1 MGGFPL
7 TERMGGIS
15 MQELRGLVLSCI
27 HDFSGNDDRIIDEL
41 NKIIEETGNEASHI
55 IFKVLTHLNL
65 DHDEAHET
73 WKQLLSHRNKM
84 ISSLGR
90 NVSLSTALCDYF
102 CTTEKFINNPVILEI
117 HVFEEHLKSL
127 KYDSLTGLHTR
138 GSFEEALEREM
149 ARAKRH
155 KTDLSVVFFDID
167 DFKEIN
173 DNYGHLF
180 GDDVLRLAAQTIRDA
195 TRTEDIAAR
204 YGGEEI
210 VLILP
215 ETGKAKALVLA
226 ERIRHRLEN
235 MELEHEGRQVKL
247 TISGGLATF
256 PQDAD
261 ETTNLLQEADIALYR
276 AKSAG
281 KNNIV
286 LYSENQRRYLRIDF
300 SSKINIQKIGFK
312 DTKQIFEANS
322 KDLSLAGILIESD
335 HLVELG
341 TKVGLDIP
349 IEAVDTTLNVIGTIV
364 RVEALGPDKFDL
376 GISFI
381 EMDKLTRS
389 EISQY
394 ISHELEKMN
403 QNNVVPIYDEPIIEN
418 TV

>member
-1 MGGFPL
+1 M
-7 TERMGGIS
+7 R
-15 MQELRGLVLSCI
+15 ELKDKILSCI
-27 HDFSGNDDRIIDEL
+27 HDFSGNDNRIIDEL
-41 NKIIEETGNEASHI
+41 NKIIEETGNEACHV

-65 DHDEAHET
+65 DHDEAQET
-73 WKQLLSHRNKM
+73 WTQLLSHRNKM
-84 ISSLGR
+84 TASLGR
-90 NVSLSTALCDYF
+90 NVNLSTALCDYF
-102 CTTEKFINNPVILEI
+102 CTTEKFKKNPVLLEI
-117 HVFEEHLKSL
+117 HVYEEHLNSL

-138 GSFEEALEREM
+138 SSFEEALEREM
-149 ARAKRH
+149 ARAKRY

-173 DNYGHLF
+173 DRYGHLA
-180 GDDVLRLAAQTIRDA
+180 GDDVLRQASRTISDA

-226 ERIRHRLEN
+226 ERIRCQLEN
-235 MELEHEGRQVKL
+235 LELEHEGQQVKL

-300 SSKINIQKIGFK
+300 SSRINIQKIGFK
-312 DTKQIFEANS
+312 DAKQIFEANS

-335 HLVELG
+335 SFVELG
-341 TKVGLDIP
+341 TKVGLEIP
-349 IEAVDTTLNVIGTIV
+349 IEAVDTTLNVIGTVV

-381 EMDKLTRS
+381 EMDKSTRN

-394 ISHELEKMN
+394 ISHELETMEKN
-403 QNNVVPIYDEPIIEN
+403 SVVPMYD
-418 TV
+418 

>member
-1 MGGFPL
+1 
-7 TERMGGIS
+7 
-15 MQELRGLVLSCI
+15 MQELRARVLSCI

-41 NKIIEETGNEASHI
+41 NKIIKETGNEACHV

-65 DHDEAHET
+65 DHDEAQET

-84 ISSLGR
+84 MASLGR
-90 NVSLSTALCDYF
+90 NVCLSTSLCDYF
-102 CTTEKFINNPVILEI
+102 CTTEKFIKAPVLLEI
-117 HVFEEHLKSL
+117 HVFEEHLNSL

-138 GSFEEALEREM
+138 SSFDEALAREM

-155 KTDLSVVFFDID
+155 KTDLSVIFFDID

-173 DNYGHLF
+173 DRYGHLA
-180 GDDVLRLAAQTIRDA
+180 GDDVLRQAAWTINDA
-195 TRTEDIAAR
+195 IRTEDIAAR

-215 ETGKAKALVLA
+215 ETGKAKALILA
-226 ERIRHRLEN
+226 ERIRCRLEN
-235 MELEHEGRQVKL
+235 VELDHEGQQIKL

-261 ETTNLLQEADIALYR
+261 EVTNLLQEADIALYR

-286 LYSENQRRYLRIDF
+286 LYSENKRRYLRIDF
-300 SSKINIQKIGFK
+300 SSTINIQKIGFK

-341 TKVGLDIP
+341 TKVGLEIP
-349 IEAVDTTLNVIGTIV
+349 IEAVDTTLNVIGTVV
-364 RVEALGPDKFDL
+364 RVEALGPDMFDL

-381 EMDKLTRS
+381 EMDKLTRN

-394 ISHELEKMN
+394 ISHELEKMKM
-403 QNNVVPIYDEPIIEN
+403 NNGVPIYA
-418 TV
+418 